1 MQVAGLDL
9 KNGTESNYQDFS
21 EGGEDWSERV
31 FLGVSIGIMSVVG
44 LLTLSAIL
52 LVCRYNWKLKNYSNI
67 YNNSTNN
74 DIDSLKRYFL
84 IILTFLRYQWMAI
97 TVPFFCQRRRQPQ
110 CEGFLPVLRVSEI
123 RQLHEDTTIT
133 NTTAPALSYPSL
145 YC

>member
-84 IILTFLRYQWMAI
+84 IILTFLRY
-97 TVPFFCQRRRQPQ
+97 
-110 CEGFLPVLRVSEI
+110 
-123 RQLHEDTTIT
+123 H
-133 NTTAPALSYPSL
+133 
-145 YC
+145 

>member
-31 FLGVSIGIMSVVG
+31 FPGVSIGIMSVVG

-84 IILTFLRYQWMAI
+84 IILIFLRY
-97 TVPFFCQRRRQPQ
+97 
-110 CEGFLPVLRVSEI
+110 
-123 RQLHEDTTIT
+123 H
-133 NTTAPALSYPSL
+133 
-145 YC
+145 